1 LQTYLGYQ
9 QRLGELKSIKIK
21 VKTMEVILLETIE
34 NLGILGNVVNV
45 RAGYA
50 RNYLVPTKKAKMAT
64 KANIAEFEA
73 IRAELEAAEAKV
85 VTAAEARKAMI
96 DGMTITITAN
106 SGTEG
111 KLFGSVSPIEIADT
125 LVAAGAQVERS
136 EVRMPDG
143 PIRETGEHDV
153 AIHLYTNV
161 DATVKVTVIGDGEVS
176 SIIDEIDAEEEAK
189 ATEAEAAAEATSSE
203 EEA

>member
-1 LQTYLGYQ
+1 
-9 QRLGELKSIKIK
+9 
-21 VKTMEVILLETIE
+21 MEVILLETIE

-45 RAGYA
+45 RSGYA

-64 KANIAEFEA
+64 KANLAEFEA
-73 IRAELEAAEAKV
+73 IRADLEAAEAKV
-85 VTAAEARKAMI
+85 VAAAEARKAAI
-96 DGMTITITAN
+96 DGMAITITAN
-106 SGTEG
+106 SGREG

-143 PIRETGEHDV
+143 PIRETGEHEID
-153 AIHLYTNV
+153 IHLYTNV
-161 DATVKVTVIGDGEVS
+161 DAVVKVTVIGDGEVS

-189 ATEAEAAAEATSSE
+189 AAAEAEEAAAAENA
-203 EEA
+203 AVQG